1 VHTNKALSQRDMAE
15 LQAHGTYED
24 SLADKILEMLDERS
38 PDFISGH
45 PMEYFAVTN
54 YCVITKADRSADFQ
68 IGTLPAPQSAK
79 QLLSLKPNLAH
90 KPASH
95 VKEEMMKRYQDDGYY
110 FLEEF
115 IDTMMERGSYQMVDY

>member
-1 VHTNKALSQRDMAE
+1 MAE

-45 PMEYFAVTN
+45 N

-90 KPASH
+90 KPASQ